1 MLSYSSDK
9 ANEMKKNKKLREN
22 EPSGTR
28 KRENLPSFLG
38 SVFDIL
44 LIKKDIL
51 NRYTSILQLSLIR
64 KIIML

>member
-28 KRENLPSFLG
+28 KRENLPFLG

-51 NRYTSILQLSLIR
+51 NRYTSILQFHSH
-64 KIIML
+64 